1 MRGILVRNGWA
12 FWISLNC
19 KFSIVKFLGVR
30 SYSLWTRRFRDLFF
44 ELVHVGLR
52 TLLLPKPLQLR
63 IWRLFGSGYLDIN
76 VTNISFKLIEK
87 NKNGI
92 TSTSNLKLL
101 E

>member
-1 MRGILVRNGWA
+1 MNKIFTIL
-12 FWISLNC
+12 
-19 KFSIVKFLGVR
+19 
-30 SYSLWTRRFRDLFF
+30 
-44 ELVHVGLR
+44 

-76 VTNISFKLIEK
+76 VTNVSFKLIEK

-101 E
+101 GLYIFESRALIVKVHISEIKSKK